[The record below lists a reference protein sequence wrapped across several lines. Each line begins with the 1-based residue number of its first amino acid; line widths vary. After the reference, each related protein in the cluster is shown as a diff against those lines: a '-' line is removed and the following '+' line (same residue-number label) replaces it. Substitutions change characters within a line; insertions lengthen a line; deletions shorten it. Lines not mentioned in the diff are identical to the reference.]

1 MSESKEGQEH
11 GRPLAPDAAR
21 LFTQLWRDGVADL
34 EKLDVLAS
42 GFWKPNG
49 PATLR
54 VDSRQNFYG
63 TGPIA
68 GAVVDILIHPDD
80 PQTIF
85 AATGHGGVWIST
97 DGGAHFRSAM
107 DNLPSLS
114 TSSIAIDAV

>member
-1 MSESKEGQEH
+1 MSESKKEQEH
-11 GRPLAPDAAR
+11 GRRLAHDAAR
-21 LFTQLWRDGVADL
+21 LITKLWRDGVADL

-42 GFWKPNG
+42 GFWKSIG
-49 PATLR
+49 PAPLR
-54 VDSRQNFYG
+54 VDSRQNFFG

-97 DGGAHFRSAM
+97 DGGAHFRPAM
-107 DNLPSLS
+107 DTLP
-114 TSSIAIDAV
+114 